1 MKTSIQQHWQ
11 HIYQTKQAHEV
22 SWTQEVP
29 ETSLGFINSFE
40 LPKNAPI
47 IDIGGGDSKLVDH
60 LLKLGYTDLTVLDI
74 SEESLERAKQRLGK
88 DADKI
93 HWIVSDIRDFTPGR
107 KYAVWHDRA
116 AFHFLVSAEEVKEYL
131 QLVRQHVDGY
141 LIVGTFSENGP
152 TKCSGLPIKQ
162 YSDTQLTDLFTQ
174 GFNKIRCINVDH
186 ITPAKAVQNFTF
198 CSFKSKAA

>member
-1 MKTSIQQHWQ
+1 MNTSLQQHWQ

-29 ETSLGFINSFE
+29 ETSLSFINSFD

-60 LLKLGYTDLTVLDI
+60 LLQLGYTDLTVLDI
-74 SEESLERAKQRLGK
+74 SAESLAKAKQRLGK

-93 HWIVSDIRDFTPGR
+93 HWIVSDIRNFTPGR

-116 AFHFLVSAEEVKEYL
+116 AFHFLVTAEEVKEYL
-131 QLVRQHVDGY
+131 QLVRKYVDGF
-141 LIVGTFSENGP
+141 LVVGTFSETGP

-162 YSDTQLTDLFTQ
+162 YSDKQLTDLFTQ

-186 ITPAKAVQNFTF
+186 FTPAKAVQNFTF